1 MVQVNLYLVT
11 IGTLF
16 FLFGSHLESMNN
28 KANGITFN
36 KRRYIPYET
45 TFPEFVGRILEII
58 GVILMSHASTSF

>member
-16 FLFGSHLESMNN
+16 FLFGSHLESMND

-36 KRRYIPYET
+36 KRRYIPHET
-45 TFPEFVGRILEII
+45 AFSEFVGRILEII
-58 GVILMSHASTSF
+58 GAILVFHAGTSF